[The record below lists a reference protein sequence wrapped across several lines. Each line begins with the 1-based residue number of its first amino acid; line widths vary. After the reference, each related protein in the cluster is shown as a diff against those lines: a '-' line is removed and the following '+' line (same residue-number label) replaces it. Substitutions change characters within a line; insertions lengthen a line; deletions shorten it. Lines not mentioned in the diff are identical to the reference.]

1 MSNNLYRDMTW
12 LRPAPPDFRAQCR
25 ALETNVD
32 LGRRLQKLAA
42 HALDG
47 NHLNHL
53 AGVIER
59 ARASGRTLAPLTPFR
74 LGVISNGTSDFIV
87 RALVA
92 TAPRH
97 GIALECVEAH
107 FDQVVQQA
115 LSPESE
121 INRARPDAV
130 LIAIDSRGLPL
141 KASPGDADAAA
152 QTVDA
157 CLRHL
162 ETICS
167 SIHDNSGAVCIV
179 QTIPR
184 PVESYFGSLDLVLPG
199 TTRNLIDAINRR
211 IADSIAGSS
220 DLLFDVAALA
230 ETVGLADWHDPTLWN
245 AARMPFAGDFVPL
258 FAEHACRIVAGARGK
273 SRRCLILDLDNTLWN
288 GVIGD
293 DGIDGI
299 VIGCGNPTG
308 EAHLD
313 VQRTALALR
322 DRGIILAVS
331 SKNEEQVAKLPF
343 QGHPEML
350 LKEADIAVFQANW
363 NDKATNIEAIASE
376 LSLGLDAMV
385 FLDDNPI
392 ERDLVARKL
401 PQVAVPELPAD
412 PALYSRTLLAG
423 GYFEAVTFSDEDRN
437 RAGFYRDRSRRILLQ
452 KGTGDLNAYLASL
465 ETVITF
471 QPFNEIGR
479 PRIAQ
484 LINKSNQFNLTT
496 KRYTEA
502 AVLTAE
508 QDRNCFTLQV
518 RLTDRFG
525 DHGMIS
531 VVICRRLG
539 QYWEIDTWLM
549 SCRVLGRRVE
559 EAVLQ
564 EILRHARSR
573 GVAGLRGIYRPTGR
587 NKLVENHY
595 AKLGFSSVGIQ
606 DDGARIWEMTVIA
619 APELVVPME
628 VRRRGFDPEPTSSD
642 VEEPIAARYSQSER
656 GVPWTA

>member
-1 MSNNLYRDMTW
+1 MSQRLYRDMTW
-12 LRPAPPDFRAQCR
+12 LPPAPSDFRKQCR
-25 ALETNVD
+25 GVLEATSD
-32 LGRRLQKLAA
+32 LGVCLQRLAA

-53 AGVIER
+53 AEVVER
-59 ARASGRTLAPLTPFR
+59 ARAFGRSLAPLTPFR
-74 LGVISNGTSDFIV
+74 LGVISNGTSHFIV
-87 RALVA
+87 QALIA

-97 GIALECVEAH
+97 GIALECIETD

-130 LIAIDSRGLPL
+130 LIAVDSRGLPL
-141 KASPGDADAAA
+141 RASPGDADAAG
-152 QTVDA
+152 QTVAA
-157 CLRHL
+157 CLRYL
-162 ETICS
+162 EAIRS
-167 SIHDNSGAVCIV
+167 SIHENSGAVCIV
-179 QTIPR
+179 QTIAR

-211 IADSIAGSS
+211 IADSISGSS

-230 ETVGLADWHDPTLWN
+230 EMVGLADWHDPTFWN
-245 AARMPFAGDFVPL
+245 AARLPFAGVFVPL
-258 FAEHACRIVAGARGK
+258 YAEQVCRIVAAARGK

-288 GVIGD
+288 GVVGD
-293 DGIDGI
+293 DGVDGI

-322 DRGIILAVS
+322 DRGVILAVS
-331 SKNEEQVAKLPF
+331 SKNDDQVARLPF

-350 LKEADIAVFQANW
+350 LKESDIAVFQANW
-363 NDKATNIEAIASE
+363 NDKASNIEAIASE

-385 FLDDNPI
+385 FLDDNPM
-392 ERDLVARKL
+392 ERDLIARRL

-437 RAGFYRDRSRRILLQ
+437 RAGFYRDRTRRMVLQ
-452 KGTGDLNAYLASL
+452 KGMGDLNGYLASL

-471 QPFNEIGR
+471 QPFNEFGR

-502 AVLTAE
+502 AVLNSE
-508 QDRNCFTLQV
+508 QDRDCFTLQV
-518 RLTDRFG
+518 HLTDRFG

-531 VVICRRLG
+531 VVICRRID
-539 QYWEIDTWLM
+539 QDWEIDTWLM

-564 EILRHARSR
+564 EILRHARIR
-573 GVAGLRGIYRPTGR
+573 GVASLTGIYRPSGR
-587 NKLVENHY
+587 NRLVENHY
-595 AKLGFSSVGIQ
+595 AKLGFSNVGIQ
-606 DDGARIWEMTVIA
+606 DDGTTVWKMEVVT
-619 APELVVPME
+619 APEIAVPME
-628 VRRRGFDPEPTSSD
+628 VRRPGFDPEPTSSGD
-642 VEEPIAARYSQSER
+642 EEPVAARYANSARSA
-656 GVPWTA
+656 P